1 MANKLVIGNNKG
13 GVGKT
18 MSTINIAG
26 CLSKY
31 YGKKVLVVDC
41 DPSGNLTSVFI
52 RDENGEY
59 IDPNWK
65 DKACAFILALR
76 NYVSTGSVTEDAV
89 SANVVHTRF
98 PNIDLLPI
106 PSKDESKKGQ
116 RLIEGIAK
124 LQNEAGEETNTDII
138 YRQFFDDVEDDYDYI
153 IFDLPAGVDGL
164 YCINALC
171 VADLLLAPISSDGDS
186 ISGGMLAIREMLNKA
201 RPNNPK
207 IALLG
212 LFRSG
217 CKDVSQW
224 RETDKLF
231 EQLPDGYKVPVKIR
245 YSEILIAAKNKC
257 LPACYYREKTAACE
271 DFVLLTEYV
280 MRSFSDNF
288 EGKKEV

>member
-1 MANKLVIGNNKG
+1 MANKLAIGNNKG

-31 YGKKVLVVDC
+31 YDKKVLVVDC
-41 DPSGNLTSVFI
+41 DPSGNLTSGFV

-59 IDPNWK
+59 IDAKWK
-65 DKACAFILALR
+65 DKACAFISALR

-106 PSKDESKKGQ
+106 PSKEEAKKGQ
-116 RLIEGIAK
+116 RLIEGTAR
-124 LQNEAGEETNTDII
+124 LQKEEGEETNINII
-138 YRQFFDDVEDDYDYI
+138 YKKFFSDVEDNYDYI

-186 ISGGMLAIREMLNKA
+186 LSGGILAIKEMLNKA

-207 IALLG
+207 INLLG
-212 LFRSG
+212 LFRTG

-224 RETDKLF
+224 REIDKLF
-231 EQLPDGYKVPVKIR
+231 EQLPDNYKVPTKIR
-245 YSEILIAAKNKC
+245 HSEILVTAKNKC
-257 LPACYYREKTAACE
+257 IPACYYREKNAACE
-271 DFVLLTEYV
+271 DFTLLTEYV
-280 MRSFSDNF
+280 MRSFHDNIK
-288 EGKKEV
+288 EKKEV